1 MSKRK
6 RSDVDLGLLVRK
18 AGEPATPMVDAS
30 VGEVRTCINARWLPE
45 VSSVMEATAMGA
57 IIVIWDYSLPHT
69 DAEEFHQFLRDNE
82 SFIAASASKVICAD
96 AYRGTYM
103 EFGYGNP
110 RYRTVWAYAS
120 ADVIDKWATAL
131 KNNSSPFYAAML
143 KLRAF
148 WMRDPDRSEARWVPA
163 SFYLDPNSSGISDS
177 IGKLTV
183 AAAKLNAGGTIALS
197 PKAVTTKRA
206 KKK

>member
-1 MSKRK
+1 MRAWG
-6 RSDVDLGLLVRK
+6 RCAR
-18 AGEPATPMVDAS
+18 AS
-30 VGEVRTCINARWLPE
+30 I
-45 VSSVMEATAMGA
+45 
-57 IIVIWDYSLPHT
+57 
-69 DAEEFHQFLRDNE
+69 
-82 SFIAASASKVICAD
+82 IAASAAKAISAD

-110 RYRTVWAYAS
+110 RYRTIWAYQS
-120 ADVIDKWATAL
+120 ADAIDKWATAL
-131 KNNSSPFYAAML
+131 KNDSSPFYAAML

-163 SFYLDPNSSGISDS
+163 SFYLDPNDKGISDS

-183 AAAKLNAGGTIALS
+183 AAAKMNAGGTAAMT
-197 PKAVTTKRA
+197 PKPVTTKRA